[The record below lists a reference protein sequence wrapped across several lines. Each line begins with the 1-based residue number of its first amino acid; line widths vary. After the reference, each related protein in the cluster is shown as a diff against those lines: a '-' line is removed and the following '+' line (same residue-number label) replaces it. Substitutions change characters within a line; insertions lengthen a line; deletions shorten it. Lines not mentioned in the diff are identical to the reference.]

1 MIISILNKDFNPYNL
16 FVGTQF
22 VLYTNIENEGFTT
35 SPNVHRT
42 GETSP

>member
-1 MIISILNKDFNPYNL
+1 MIISILNKDFNSYNL